1 MPNFAIGNTAPL
13 QVPLTT
19 GVIRSFPHI
28 TLNVAGLDFTGGFKE
43 IKYSR
48 KRNREMVRS
57 NSPDPIGKTLGENEY
72 AASGIFYYDWF
83 MNLLQT
89 VQSTLGPGYGDAL
102 FTILCSYSGA
112 GLTPYQ
118 DTLIGCSF
126 DSTDASNT
134 QGVGALTRS
143 IEFNPIKIKFANVD
157 DLAVALTAPPQ

>member
-1 MPNFAIGNTAPL
+1 MPTFAIGNTAPL
-13 QVPLTT
+13 QVPNTT

-28 TLNVAGLDFTGGFKE
+28 VLNIAGLDFTGGFKE

-72 AASGIFYYDWF
+72 AASVILYYDWF

-89 VQSTLGPGYGDAL
+89 VQNTLGPGYGDAA
-102 FTILCSYSGA
+102 FTLSCAYGGA
-112 GLTPYQ
+112 NLAPYT
-118 DTLIGCSF
+118 DWLYGCTF
-126 DSTDASNT
+126 DSTDATNT

-143 IEFNPIKIKFANVD
+143 IDLSPVKIKFNNID
-157 DLAVALTAPPQ
+157 DLAVALVAPPQ